1 MGTVYRKTYTKPLPA
16 NADTFSRSGKRYAK
30 WKNHRNKPRTALMT
44 SGKNGSNRIV
54 VKAGT
59 FTAKYRDGAGVV
71 VEKATGCRDETA
83 ARSVLADLVRRA
95 ELVKANVLTAVED
108 AVSDHQNTSLA
119 EHVAAYLVHLEAEGT
134 CVDHRGNVQRCL
146 NRIADDC
153 RFLKLADMNVDA
165 FERWLVWMTK
175 EGMGARTKNLHRAS
189 AVAFCNWC
197 VAAGRMTVNPFSKV
211 KKANEDADP
220 RRKRRAMNE
229 DELTRL
235 LEVARRRPLLDRMT
249 VRRGKNKGKAV
260 AKLRESTK
268 IRLEKLGWER
278 ALIYKTLVLTGLRK
292 KELASLV
299 AGQLEIDGP
308 VAFLELE
315 AGDEKNREGSDIP
328 IRADLADDLR
338 QWLAAKLE
346 ACKAEARRQGEPIPA
361 RLPTDTPVFT
371 VPDKLVR
378 VLDRDL
384 MAAGIPKRD
393 ERGRTVDVHALR
405 HSFGT
410 LLSKG
415 GVSPRTAQAAMR
427 HSTID
432 LTMNV
437 YTDPRLLDVHGALDV
452 LPGLPLVGGG
462 EEQQRATGTAGL
474 KGALAPG
481 LAPKA
486 DNSGNLWSSGD
497 KRATKS
503 LAQAGTSPIDV
514 SACPVNR
521 KTPLTTADNGV
532 LQVGDTGLEPVTP
545 SLSS

>member
-1 MGTVYRKTYTKPLPA
+1 MGTVYRKTYTKPLPV

-44 SGKNGSNRIV
+44 SGKNGSDRIV

-175 EGMGARTKNLHRAS
+175 EGMGARTRNLHRAS

-474 KGALAPG
+474 KGALALG

-521 KTPLTTADNGV
+521 KTPLTTAVNGD
-532 LQVGDTGLEPVTP
+532 LEVGDTGLEPVTP